1 MQFRTIVSQFFDT
14 LSAIP
19 EAWHLIRDRKLWRG
33 VDRYGWVAKVLLVAG
48 VLLGWSFLQQVLKWI
63 TQLGSVDSPI
73 SALSSVGNLASNVA
87 LEGYESFTSGLMK
100 YVVLLLSEVLIYH
113 FMQRALEE
121 IADKPVST
129 RFQDFLDAQIRM
141 VKVIF
146 RTWILE
152 LIVTGAISI
161 AFSIFG
167 FLDWMEPAALFL
179 VQCYFFGFI
188 IMDNYFEQ
196 FNLSIRDSLDE
207 SRSLTGIA
215 LGLGIVL
222 YLAMLIPLVGVVVGT
237 IVVSVAAGIVM
248 NQWSDIAFRPQEV
261 DPI

>member
-1 MQFRTIVSQFFDT
+1 MQFRTIVAQFFDT

-19 EAWHLIRDRKLWRG
+19 EAWHMIRDRKLWRG

-48 VLLGWSFLQQVLKWI
+48 VLLGWSFLRQVFQWFG
-63 TQLGSVDSPI
+63 QLGSVDSPI
-73 SALSSVGNLASNVA
+73 SALSSMGNLASSVA
-87 LEGYESFTSGLMK
+87 LEGYESFTSGFMK

-121 IADKPVST
+121 ITDKPVST

-141 VKVIF
+141 LKVVF
-146 RTWILE
+146 RTWIFE
-152 LIVTGAISI
+152 LIATLGISI
-161 AFSIFG
+161 VFGIFG
-167 FLDWMEPAALFL
+167 FLDWLEPAALFI
-179 VQCYFFGFI
+179 VQCYFFGFV

-196 FNLSIRDSLDE
+196 FDLSIRDSTEE

-222 YLAMLIPLVGVVVGT
+222 YLAMLVPIVGVVAGT
-237 IVVSVAAGIVM
+237 IVVSVAAAIVM
-248 NQWSDIAFRPQEV
+248 NQWSDIAFRPQET
-261 DPI
+261 DSI